1 MPFSGT
7 VSTTVPGGTVDL
19 TVHSGHPWDGTTNV
33 EVKGCTSTEPWE
45 LSARLPDWAR
55 REDTRVTVD
64 GLPVQAQ
71 RDGSYLKI
79 RRRWSPG
86 DRVEVV
92 HSMRTT
98 VLRPHWKVDA
108 VRGSV
113 AVQRGPLVYCIEA
126 DDLEKGTT
134 VEDVA
139 LDTTNPLEAVGVVP
153 TSLEG
158 YVKVAIKAVGRRVD
172 HIAENLYGDD
182 SKSSYITGP
191 LSLTFVP
198 YFARGNRSSGAMRVW
213 VPSAYPEHG
222 PAGDEQT

>member
-1 MPFSGT
+1 
-7 VSTTVPGGTVDL
+7 
-19 TVHSGHPWDGTTNV
+19 
-33 EVKGCTSTEPWE
+33 
-45 LSARLPDWAR
+45 
-55 REDTRVTVD
+55 
-64 GLPVQAQ
+64 
-71 RDGSYLKI
+71 
-79 RRRWSPG
+79 
-86 DRVEVV
+86 
-92 HSMRTT
+92 
-98 VLRPHWKVDA
+98 
-108 VRGSV
+108 
-113 AVQRGPLVYCIEA
+113 VYCIEA